1 LDSFY
6 SSTDFWIAG
15 AAVDKVAALERA
27 GVIVTD
33 SPAKIGAEM
42 LKVCSALIACNGT
55 LTFGKGNEGGRSR
68 IDRYYRYTSVPQ
80 FNLLFLL
87 GQ

>member
-1 LDSFY
+1 LDSLY
-6 SSTDFWIAG
+6 SSTDFWITG

-42 LKVCSALIACNGT
+42 LKVCSALIICNGV
-55 LTFGKGNEGGRSR
+55 LTFWTGNEGGRSR

-80 FNLLFLL
+80 INLLFLL